1 MMLSLK
7 ISDIAIITVHGTHCF
22 CTVNDISKS
31 HAIPLL
37 ENSVYIPIYIY
48 IYIYIWV
55 YTNCISNKS
64 ILKIESKTT
73 ISTI

>member
-1 MMLSLK
+1 MLSLK

-37 ENSVYIPIYIY
+37 ENSVYIYIYNIYIY
-48 IYIYIWV
+48 NIYNIYI
-55 YTNCISNKS
+55 
-64 ILKIESKTT
+64 
-73 ISTI
+73 